1 MNTKAQHAQLLL
13 EDMTGQRDAAR
24 ADIEAGLIREDDFT
38 GELNHL
44 SNVVSRYVHIYSI
57 VEGIRRSGRE
67 WSGAWRCSYRIS
79 LIQDECVV
87 CMVVLVQG

>member
-1 MNTKAQHAQLLL
+1 MNTKAQHAQVLL

-44 SNVVSRYVHIYSI
+44 SNVVSRYVHIYSTS
-57 VEGIRRSGRE
+57 ERYKTE
-67 WSGAWRCSYRIS
+67 WKRV
-79 LIQDECVV
+79 ECV
-87 CMVVLVQG
+87 VVLVQD